1 MIKSFVLA
9 ASAVLLAAVAPA
21 SQAQNWPER
30 SIRLLVGFPPG
41 GSTDL
46 AARILGNQLS
56 QSLGQTVIVEN
67 RAGASGN
74 IASEAVS
81 RAAPDGYTLLMAAT
95 SFAAAP
101 AFFDKLTWDP
111 VKDFT
116 PISLVAT
123 VPIMVVT
130 TPALNNHTLKDLVAY
145 SKQNPGKVNMASPGP
160 TTLVRLSG
168 EQFAQTAGVQWLTV
182 HYKGG
187 APAMQDMLA
196 GRGQVMF
203 ANISDVIAQ
212 VNAGKLDAVAVATPK
227 RTAIAPDVP
236 TIAESGYP
244 GFSFS
249 TWQAVVGPAG
259 MPPAVVARLNAE
271 IHKAMALPEIQKQF
285 LKLGTDASTGTPE
298 ELRTLLVEEVAKIKR
313 VAKATHA
320 TSN

>member
-1 MIKSFVLA
+1 MLKTLVLA
-9 ASAVLLAAVAPA
+9 ASALMLAAIAPA
-21 SQAQNWPER
+21 SQAQAWPER
-30 SIRLLVGFPPG
+30 PIRLLVGFPPG

-116 PISLVAT
+116 PVSLVAT

-130 TPALNNHTLKDLVAY
+130 TPALNIHTLKDLVAY

-168 EQFAQTAGVQWLTV
+168 EQFAQTAGLQWLTV

-212 VNAGKLDAVAVATPK
+212 VNGGKLDAIAVATPK